1 MFIIGRG
8 ANETDFKGMP
18 ESLLFG
24 GLQFTVGVVVIL
36 TEGYDG
42 VVVIVPNG
50 CDTGIVGVVVS
61 VPKGC
66 GIVVDVV
73 VMLKGC
79 CIETHCSL
87 DVDECGIGGVVDDI
101 VGVEVISGKYGG
113 GRNIG

>member
-8 ANETDFKGMP
+8 ANDTDFKGMP

-42 VVVIVPNG
+42 VVVIVVIIPNG
-50 CDTGIVGVVVS
+50 CDTGILGVVVT
-61 VPKGC
+61 VPKRC
-66 GIVVDVV
+66 GTVVDVV
-73 VMLKGC
+73 VVLKGC
-79 CIETHCSL
+79 CTETYCSL
-87 DVDECGIGGVVDDI
+87 DVIGGVVDDI